1 MGINTCK
8 KCNGS
13 WSDGYVHFC
22 LTDSWPTVK
31 FTTASEETDCLNRY
45 GMPVKTAP
53 RIPLSEY
60 SLDEIRQFL
69 SSLNLSMMETD
80 ILDDMVKK
88 VSTVARKC
96 YKPCCAA
103 KTEPIDWS
111 TSWNP
116 DYDDHG

>member
-1 MGINTCK
+1 MVAEDWGGIGREIRNKYYGVSKDTFK
-8 KCNGS
+8 IQAINGKPLGTGLS
-13 WSDGYVHFC
+13 QAR
-22 LTDSWPTVK
+22 T
-31 FTTASEETDCLNRY
+31 
-45 GMPVKTAP
+45 
-53 RIPLSEY
+53 PLSEY

-103 KTEPIDWS
+103 KPEPIDWS